1 MGADKPPLRAPRI
14 LSFWHFNLDGFMHD
28 FSQTKILVVGD
39 VMLDQYWTGRAGRI
53 SPEAPV
59 PVVKVAHQEVR
70 AGGAAN
76 VALNIAALGAKA
88 HLLGVVGNDLYAEQ
102 LQALLAQ
109 AGVTTDWVRSSNGTI
124 CKLRVLSHHQQLI
137 RMDFEELAEAHAAEQ
152 LAELVAAQV
161 AQYDALVV
169 SDYAKGA
176 LRFVEAMIAAA
187 RAENVPVLI
196 DPKGTDFQRYAGA
209 TLIKPNQGEFEAIVG
224 GCSET
229 ETLVEKA
236 TGLLD
241 SLDLQALLVTR
252 SEHGMALVKR
262 GDKPYL
268 LKSQAQEVFDVTGA
282 GDTVMAALAT
292 AYASG
297 MSLQNAVHLAN
308 QAASIVVRK
317 VGTSTVSKAELD
329 EAIKASMRHQ
339 GYVAMNE
346 DELLELVQLAQQ
358 NGERVVMTNGCFDI
372 LHSGHVRYLNEAAK
386 LGERLIVAVNS
397 DASVQ
402 MLKGPSRPIVPLQGR
417 MELLSALSCV
427 DWVVPFDEQTPE
439 RVICKLKP
447 DVLVKGGDY
456 LPEQIAGAQC
466 VWQNGGQVEVLSFWD
481 GFSTTTIVERIQD
494 AQRLE
499 NADAE

>member
-1 MGADKPPLRAPRI
+1 M
-14 LSFWHFNLDGFMHD
+14 MHD
-28 FSQTKILVVGD
+28 FSQVKILVVGD
-39 VMLDQYWTGRAGRI
+39 VMLDQYWSGRAARI

-59 PVVKVAHQEVR
+59 PVVKVADQEVR

-76 VALNIAALGAKA
+76 VALNIRALGAQA
-88 HLLGVVGNDLYAEQ
+88 HLLGVVGEDAYAMQ
-102 LQALLAQ
+102 LQSLLQ
-109 AGVTTDWVRSSNGTI
+109 DAGVTVDWSVSPTGTI

-137 RMDFEELAEAHAAEQ
+137 RMDFEQPVPPAPAQGLADK
-152 LAELVAAQV
+152 VAQQV
-161 AQYDALVV
+161 GQYDALVI

-176 LRFVEAMIAAA
+176 LQFVEPMIAAA
-187 RAENVPVLI
+187 RAHNVPVLI

-224 GCSET
+224 VCADSDAI
-229 ETLVEKA
+229 VDQA
-236 TGLLD
+236 TGLLEA
-241 SLDLQALLVTR
+241 LNLQALLVTR

-292 AYASG
+292 GFASG

-346 DELLELVQLAQQ
+346 DELLELVQLAQH
-358 NGERVVMTNGCFDI
+358 NGERVVITNGCFDL

-402 MLKGPSRPIVPLQGR
+402 RLKGPSRPIVPLAGR

-439 RVICKLKP
+439 RLICKLKP

-456 LPEQIAGAQC
+456 RPEQIAGAQC
-466 VWQNGGQVEVLSFWD
+466 VWQNGGQVEVLSGWD
-481 GFSTTTIVERIQD
+481 GYSTTAMVERIHEAERQEAHD
-494 AQRLE
+494 A
-499 NADAE
+499 D